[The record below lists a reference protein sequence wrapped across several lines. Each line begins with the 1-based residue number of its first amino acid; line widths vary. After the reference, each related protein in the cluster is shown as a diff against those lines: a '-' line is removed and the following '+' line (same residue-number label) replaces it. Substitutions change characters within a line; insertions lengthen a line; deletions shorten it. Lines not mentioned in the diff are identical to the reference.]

1 MSKRVKIE
9 KTLSDKEKEILH
21 LLLNNPK
28 EYVGFRELL
37 LLFDQNYSYDSLKKK
52 LREHLDSLDQKLM
65 KALGSKNSVMEE
77 RKSINDARNKEVKIK
92 S

>member
-52 LREHLDSLDQKLM
+52 LREHLDSLDHKLM